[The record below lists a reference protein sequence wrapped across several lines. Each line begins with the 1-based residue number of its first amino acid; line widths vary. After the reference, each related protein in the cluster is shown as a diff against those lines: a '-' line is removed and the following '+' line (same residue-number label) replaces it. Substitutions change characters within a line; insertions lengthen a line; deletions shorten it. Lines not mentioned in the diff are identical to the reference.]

1 MDTSVLS
8 LLLRMNTPER
18 ARDIVEGILGGAGH
32 PRLVDII
39 RQEFLG
45 SPDEPP
51 ALLPGVGGA
60 ATIDPIDPSELDP
73 RIFKLMELTDSIHDC
88 RSFKHRELILRSL
101 DVVFPMI
108 QRRPGGPLVKM
119 GLEDVASWE
128 RFHDIMTRHPTFK
141 FPGDKEPVR
150 NPLFDRSFVDTQAF
164 QYADGSTITSE
175 FEKYLQTSK
184 LDVFCFRDAGAHVYE
199 LAQIARVCG
208 AVRSKFGGDPV
219 RGNDVTFMPDAG
231 DFVVRIVLGLTV
243 AYDVL
248 KARFDVLVQE
258 ADRDVVARELRASR
272 GVYAR
277 FTCRASDASMMDSAD
292 HPYAV
297 HTAETGPVF
306 HEKSA
311 AQVELFGGSPF
322 MRGGQIEDT
331 YDFEVTSTVAIPER
345 SAPDDTSFR
354 KTVTSETDGV
364 GEYRKEWM
372 WNGNLVDHSKA
383 KMNTDLTTLHD
394 LKGATPRE
402 RNCAVVVALKRAGDW
417 GMVQHCRKYGMVF
430 VTTDR
435 FAALYAAYR
444 GVCVMFL
451 KVNEVRMPAWD
462 TSMRRD
468 DPRQPKAKT
477 EFDQYTFSLFATDAG
492 RSALRFYE
500 DDVPQDVFR
509 G

>member
-1 MDTSVLS
+1 MGSTNFIPVDKMDTSVLS

-18 ARDIVEGILGGAGH
+18 ARDIVEGILGED
-32 PRLVDII
+32 PRLEDIV

-45 SPDEPP
+45 SSDEPP

-60 ATIDPIDPSELDP
+60 ANPDPIDPSDLDP

-88 RSFKHRELILRSL
+88 RSFNHRELILRSL

-108 QRRPGGPLVKM
+108 QRKPGGPLVKM
-119 GLEDVASWE
+119 GMEDVASWE

-150 NPLFDRSFVDTQAF
+150 NPLFDRAFVDTKAF

-219 RGNDVTFMPDAG
+219 RGNDMTFMPDAG
-231 DFVVRIVLGLTV
+231 DFIVRIVLGLTV

-248 KARFDVLVQE
+248 KSRFDVNPNPPDAATRMRDQLLGANLLVQE

-272 GVYAR
+272 GVDAR
-277 FTCRASDASMMDSAD
+277 FTCRASDASMMDSAN

-297 HTAETGPVF
+297 HTAETGPIF
-306 HEKSA
+306 HKKSA
-311 AQVELFGGSPF
+311 AQVELFGGSEF
-322 MRGGQIEDT
+322 MRAGQIEDT
-331 YDFEVTSTVAIPER
+331 YDFEVTSIVAIPER
-345 SAPDDTSFR
+345 SEPDETSFR

-364 GEYRKEWM
+364 GEYRKEWT

-383 KMNTDLTTLHD
+383 KMNTDLNMLHG
-394 LKGATPRE
+394 LKDPTPRE

-417 GMVQHCRKYGMVF
+417 GMSS
-430 VTTDR
+430 T
-435 FAALYAAYR
+435 AAST
-444 GVCVMFL
+444 
-451 KVNEVRMPAWD
+451 AWCSLRP
-462 TSMRRD
+462 TASPPCTRRIGECASCSS
-468 DPRQPKAKT
+468 K
-477 EFDQYTFSLFATDAG
+477 
-492 RSALRFYE
+492 
-500 DDVPQDVFR
+500 
-509 G
+509 